1 MIIIF
6 FNDLLIFNYLMKK
19 ILLKGVLHEGKK
31 VDILIEGNRFKK
43 ISENIED
50 EDAEII
56 PCKDKA
62 IFPAF
67 YNCHTHMPMTLLKG
81 LTDEKELMQ
90 WLKEDIWPREAKMK
104 PHDIYV
110 ASKFAILEM
119 IKGGIVFCNDMYQFP
134 EETMKAID
142 EMGIRGVVSKPEVN
156 VTYTPEE
163 FEEKKKK
170 VLEFMDYPNINE
182 NRIIKGIS
190 CHSIYTLSEEFL
202 KFYSDL
208 AKKNNMRIHIH
219 ACETQKE
226 IDDCQKAHHCTPIE
240 YLEKLGL
247 LTDKTILAHSVHLTE
262 KDMDIIKKY
271 DCKVAH
277 CPISNFKLKSGM
289 MAFQKLHQ
297 KGITVTL
304 GTDGS
309 ASNNSLSILQEMKV
323 CALNAKTQAKDSK
336 AGSAEDILKAATVNG
351 AKAFGIDA
359 GEIKEGKLA
368 DFILFDLNHYL
379 FLPNYNLISNI
390 VYSAQN
396 DCVTDV
402 FCDGVQLMKDRKV
415 KDEDK
420 ICEEFKTVSD
430 KFRNLNNSE

>member
-1 MIIIF
+1 
-6 FNDLLIFNYLMKK
+6 MKK
-19 ILLKGVLHEGKK
+19 TLLKGVLHEGKK

-50 EDAEII
+50 EEAEKIS
-56 PCKDKA
+56 CEDKA

-67 YNCHTHMPMTLLKG
+67 YNCHTHIPMTLLKG
-81 LTDEKELMQ
+81 LTDEKELMD
-90 WLKEDIWPREAKMK
+90 WLKEDIWPREAKMN

-170 VLEFMDYPNINE
+170 VLEFLDYPNINE

-208 AKKNNMRIHIH
+208 AKKHNMRIHIH

-226 IDDCQKAHHCTPIE
+226 VEDCQKAHNCTPIE
-240 YLEKLGL
+240 YMEQLGI
-247 LTDKTILAHSVHLTE
+247 LTDKTI
-262 KDMDIIKKY
+262 IIVKWLI
-271 DCKVAH
+271 V
-277 CPISNFKLKSGM
+277 P
-289 MAFQKLHQ
+289 FQ
-297 KGITVTL
+297 
-304 GTDGS
+304 
-309 ASNNSLSILQEMKV
+309 IL
-323 CALNAKTQAKDSK
+323 N
-336 AGSAEDILKAATVNG
+336 
-351 AKAFGIDA
+351 
-359 GEIKEGKLA
+359 
-368 DFILFDLNHYL
+368 
-379 FLPNYNLISNI
+379 
-390 VYSAQN
+390 
-396 DCVTDV
+396 
-402 FCDGVQLMKDRKV
+402 
-415 KDEDK
+415 
-420 ICEEFKTVSD
+420 
-430 KFRNLNNSE
+430 

>member
-170 VLEFMDYPNINE
+170 VLKFMDYPNINE

-262 KDMDIIKKY
+262 KDIDIIKKY

-430 KFRNLNNSE
+430 KFRNLNNNE

>member
-1 MIIIF
+1 
-6 FNDLLIFNYLMKK
+6 
-19 ILLKGVLHEGKK
+19 
-31 VDILIEGNRFKK
+31 
-43 ISENIED
+43 
-50 EDAEII
+50 
-56 PCKDKA
+56 
-62 IFPAF
+62 
-67 YNCHTHMPMTLLKG
+67 
-81 LTDEKELMQ
+81 
-90 WLKEDIWPREAKMK
+90 
-104 PHDIYV
+104 
-110 ASKFAILEM
+110 
-119 IKGGIVFCNDMYQFP
+119 MYQFP

-170 VLEFMDYPNINE
+170 VLKFMDYPNINE

-208 AKKNNMRIHIH
+208 AKKNNMRLHIH

-297 KGITVTL
+297 KGITITL

-420 ICEEFKTVSD
+420 ICEEFKIVSD

>member
-1 MIIIF
+1 
-6 FNDLLIFNYLMKK
+6 
-19 ILLKGVLHEGKK
+19 
-31 VDILIEGNRFKK
+31 
-43 ISENIED
+43 
-50 EDAEII
+50 
-56 PCKDKA
+56 
-62 IFPAF
+62 
-67 YNCHTHMPMTLLKG
+67 
-81 LTDEKELMQ
+81 
-90 WLKEDIWPREAKMK
+90 
-104 PHDIYV
+104 
-110 ASKFAILEM
+110 
-119 IKGGIVFCNDMYQFP
+119 MYQFP

-170 VLEFMDYPNINE
+170 VLEFLDYPNTNE

-208 AKKNNMRIHIH
+208 AKKHNMRIHIH
-219 ACETQKE
+219 ACETKKE
-226 IDDCQKAHHCTPIE
+226 VDDCQKAHNCTPIE
-240 YLEKLGL
+240 YMEQLGI

-271 DCKVAH
+271 NCKVAH

-289 MAFQKLHQ
+289 MAFQELHK
-297 KGITVTL
+297 KGMTVTL

-323 CALNAKTQAKDSK
+323 SALNAKTQAKDSK

-368 DFILFDLNHYL
+368 DFILLDLNHYL
-379 FLPNYNLISNI
+379 LLPNYNLISNI

-396 DCVTDV
+396 ECVTDV

-420 ICEEFKTVSD
+420 IFEEFKTVTN
-430 KFRNLNNSE
+430 KFRDLNKSE

>member
-1 MIIIF
+1 
-6 FNDLLIFNYLMKK
+6 MKK

-202 KFYSDL
+202 KFYSEL
-208 AKKNNMRIHIH
+208 AKKHNMRLHIH

-289 MAFQKLHQ
+289 MAFKKLHQ